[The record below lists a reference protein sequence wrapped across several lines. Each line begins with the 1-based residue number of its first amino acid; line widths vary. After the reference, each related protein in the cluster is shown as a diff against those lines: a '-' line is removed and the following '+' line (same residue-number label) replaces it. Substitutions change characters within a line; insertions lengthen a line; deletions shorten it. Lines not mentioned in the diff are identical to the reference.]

1 MIAAFAAGTAYTSF
15 VPHYNTADPYTGV
28 KSLFMNQTNEK
39 IDSILRKDRFK
50 RAGILSIILVFVLL
64 IVYFII
70 NQPVGEIRQTEIT
83 GVMQGVQVAQGYG
96 DTSYRV
102 TVKLEN
108 GKFIFIDV
116 DRVALYRKGKKV
128 VLNESYDLDNERTFY
143 RYLRDGS

>member
-1 MIAAFAAGTAYTSF
+1 
-15 VPHYNTADPYTGV
+15 
-28 KSLFMNQTNEK
+28 MNQTNDK
-39 IDSILRKDRFK
+39 IDSILRKARFK
-50 RAGILSIILVFVLL
+50 RAGILSIIFVCILLVA
-64 IVYFII
+64 YFII
-70 NQPVGEIRQTEIT
+70 NQPVGKIQQTEIV

-102 TVKLEN
+102 TVKLDT
-108 GKFIFIDV
+108 GKLIFIDV

>member
-1 MIAAFAAGTAYTSF
+1 MASPLLHKNHNNKSAAVG
-15 VPHYNTADPYTGV
+15 GV
-28 KSLFMNQTNEK
+28 KSLFMNQTNDK

-50 RAGILSIILVFVLL
+50 RAGILSIIFVCILLVA
-64 IVYFII
+64 YFII
-70 NQPVGEIRQTEIT
+70 NQPVGKIQQTEIV

-102 TVKLEN
+102 TIKLDT
-108 GKFIFIDV
+108 GKLIFIDV

-128 VLNESYDLDNERTFY
+128 VLNESYDLDNKRTFY